1 MFVIPGRR
9 CRSGELIRAQAGE
22 SANLEV
28 QANDEADRPA
38 LPVQLAM
45 SF

>member
-9 CRSGELIRAQAGE
+9 CRSAELIRAQAGE
-22 SANLEV
+22 NANLEV
-28 QANDEADRPA
+28 QAYDKTDRPA